1 MNELLQ
7 PLQPESFEPK
17 ILTEF
22 LEKRI
27 PYENFSLFP
36 PSILAKYANKPLPWQ
51 DWAKQISEAIYFAI
65 QSGSHMFPV
74 EPDEIMTSLRQ
85 RRSSFCLSNSST
97 T

>member
-7 PLQPESFEPK
+7 PSQPESSEDQK
-17 ILTEF
+17 VLLEF
-22 LEKRI
+22 LKKGT
-27 PYENFSLFP
+27 PYGNFSLFP
-36 PSILAKYANKPLPWQ
+36 PSILAKYANAPLPWQ

-85 RRSSFCLSNSST
+85 RRSSFCLSN
-97 T
+97 